1 MGAMDALDVGV
12 VGCGSAGAA
21 AALFLARAGHKVTV
35 YERVED
41 PGPVGCRVMPAP
53 TGQLVLA
60 RLGLL
65 APIVDHGARLD
76 RLHCVTRGGRTLVD
90 LRYATI
96 DPTMFGVGLHRGAL
110 FQTLYDAVRCEPGVT
125 VRLGAAVTGV
135 GRDGERPVVHG
146 ERGPL
151 GVHDLLIAADGS
163 VSELHATGGVPVR
176 AREYAWGALWFVADD
191 PGPAFRGELFQV
203 VHGARRMFGILPT
216 GRGPGRATTVVSLYW
231 SLKVADH
238 ARWRD
243 AGLAAWK
250 ADVLALDRRV
260 GPVLDQIT
268 DPGQVLLA
276 RYRDVRMRRWHGERV
291 VFLGDSAHAM
301 SPQLGQGANLAL
313 WDAMSLADALTA
325 ARDLPSA
332 LAAYSRA
339 RRAHLGFYQL
349 MTRALTPLFQSS
361 STVLGWARDLAMPIA
376 NWLPPTHRLMVRTMA
391 GVQLGFLRRPL
402 ALPAPPEVP
411 R

>member
-1 MGAMDALDVGV
+1 MDPIDVGV

-21 AALFLARAGHKVTV
+21 AALFLARAGHRVTV

-41 PGPVGCRVMPAP
+41 PGPVGAGITLQP

-65 APIVDHGARLD
+65 GPIVERGARLD
-76 RLHCVTRGGRTLVD
+76 RLHCVTRRGRTLVD

-96 DPTMFGVGLHRGAL
+96 DRRMFGIGLHRGTL
-110 FQTLYDAVRCEPGVT
+110 FQTLFDAVRVEPGVT
-125 VRLGAAVTGV
+125 LRLGVGV
-135 GRDGERPVVHG
+135 DGVDRDGGRPRVVG
-146 ERGPL
+146 AAGPL
-151 GVHDLLIAADGS
+151 GSHDLLIAADGS
-163 VSELHATGGVPVR
+163 ISELHATGGVPVR

-191 PGPAFRGELFQV
+191 PGPRFTGELFQV
-203 VHGARRMFGILPT
+203 VDGARRMFGILPT
-216 GRGPGRATTVVSLYW
+216 GRGPTRDTPVVSLYW
-231 SLKVADH
+231 SLKVSEH

-243 AGLAAWK
+243 AGLAGWK
-250 ADVLALDRRV
+250 DELRGLDPRV

-276 RYRDVRMRRWHGERV
+276 KYRDVRMPRWHGDRV

-301 SPQLGQGANLAL
+301 SPQLGQGCNLAL
-313 WDAMSLADALTA
+313 VDAMVLADALA
-325 ARDLPSA
+325 AAPDLA
-332 LAAYSRA
+332 TGLAAYSRT
-339 RRAHLGFYQL
+339 RKAHLGFYQL

-361 STVLGWARDLAMPIA
+361 SRALGWARDVVMPVA

-391 GVQLGFLRRPL
+391 GVQRGFVRRPL
-402 ALPAPPEVP
+402 ALPASG
-411 R
+411 